1 MTNPISNQA
10 MDTSLGHHVHSDEE
24 LLPGSRGAAPTVDY
38 SPDAIEHAKLPP
50 SEEGETQN
58 FQPHE
63 GAHHHT
69 HTHEHFKGHDDATGS
84 RCGEETNLPESKTS
98 TAPVPAYVGP
108 TTEKRDFTTPSSSSS
123 ATNPPVKEE
132 PHLPETKT
140 STAPVPA
147 DVGPTPPKKDFTAP
161 PSSSSAPTPTVN
173 PSLGNKIIGKTE
185 ELVGKIIHDP
195 KLQVKGEHSG
205 FSQGYS
211 EITTIQYINAT
222 EE

>member
-10 MDTSLGHHVHSDEE
+10 MDASLSHHVHSDEE

-38 SPDAIEHAKLPP
+38 SPDTIEHATLPP
-50 SEEGETQN
+50 SEVGETQN

-108 TTEKRDFTTPSSSSS
+108 TTEKRDFTI
-123 ATNPPVKEE
+123 
-132 PHLPETKT
+132 
-140 STAPVPA
+140 
-147 DVGPTPPKKDFTAP
+147 
-161 PSSSSAPTPTVN
+161 N
-173 PSLGNKIIGKTE
+173 PSFGDKIIGKTE
-185 ELVGKIIHDP
+185 ELAGKITHNP
-195 KLQVKGEHSG
+195 ELQVKGEVR
-205 FSQGYS
+205 SQGLAHS
-211 EITTIQYINAT
+211 EGK
-222 EE
+222 